1 MEPHWVSTAK
11 KRMKALGITQSD
23 LLEVFG
29 VTTRGAVGHYFSGRQ
44 SINVEQLEALSEKL
58 GMRIDYYEVEK
69 GNFSLNDIDRILD
82 SWLPRLAQVGLV
94 EYKADP
100 SAIKKLLLSSFAD
113 EAASENNKVA
123 KEA

>member
-11 KRMKALGITQSD
+11 RRMKTLGITQSD
-23 LLEVFG
+23 LLDVFG

-44 SINVEQLEALSEKL
+44 SINVEQLEALSERL
-58 GMRIDYYEVEK
+58 GMRIDYYEVDK
-69 GNFSLNDIDRILD
+69 GDFSIKDIERVLD
-82 SWLPRLAQVGLV
+82 SWLPRLSQVGLV

-100 SAIKKLLLSSFAD
+100 SAIKKLLLSSFID
-113 EAASENNKVA
+113 ESNGETRDAA